1 VDEFV
6 IAMKQVTAENAG
18 MTEIEISELAR
29 AYVALSNAHRVELIR
44 PMFAADATYHS
55 SAVGEFHG
63 VDAIA
68 GMMRTFF
75 ARYPDAFWLCEHFR
89 CEANRVSFDFSLQAR
104 DAQSGVQLQRSGI
117 ERIEFNDQGMITR
130 LEVKASQ

>member
-1 VDEFV
+1 
-6 IAMKQVTAENAG
+6 

-44 PMFAADATYHS
+44 PMFASDAIYHS

-68 GMMRTFF
+68 DMMQAFF
-75 ARYPDAFWLCEHFR
+75 ARYADAFWLCENFR
-89 CEANRVSFDFSLQAR
+89 CEDNRVSFDFSLQAS
-104 DAQSGVQLQRSGI
+104 DTLGGALLQRNGI
-117 ERIEFNDQGMITR
+117 ERIEFDAQGLIRR
-130 LEVKASQ
+130 LEVKTD

>member
-1 VDEFV
+1 
-6 IAMKQVTAENAG
+6 

-29 AYVALSNAHRVELIR
+29 AYVALSNAHRVELIG
-44 PMFAADATYHS
+44 PMFAADAIYHS

-68 GMMRTFF
+68 DMMRTFF
-75 ARYPDAFWLCEHFR
+75 THYPDAFWRCEHFR
-89 CEANRVSFDFSLQAR
+89 CEASRVSFDFSLQAS
-104 DAQSGVQLQRSGI
+104 DAQSGAQMQRSGI
-117 ERIEFNDQGMITR
+117 ERIEFNGQGLITR